1 MKRGC
6 RMDYEIDGHYYD
18 DLEPVQ
24 MLEELKGF
32 LREYAP
38 QVHTCR
44 EDGYSYLEEGDFCL
58 TIKNSSGR
66 ELYLDLNEEFTLSY
80 AAWHGHYSPCKGE
93 YEMLKRDLEQL
104 LNSCSYAFSVFIHER
119 WMGSAALGL
128 PLSSKVEVKE
138 QIHIFLRR
146 DRAWLQQ
153 AKKEGVEARLV
164 YWDETK
170 NRTVSF
176 APGEY

>member
-44 EDGYSYLEEGDFCL
+44 EEA
-58 TIKNSSGR
+58 IRIWK
-66 ELYLDLNEEFTLSY
+66 
-80 AAWHGHYSPCKGE
+80 KGISASRSRIRPAE
-93 YEMLKRDLEQL
+93 
-104 LNSCSYAFSVFIHER
+104 SFI
-119 WMGSAALGL
+119 S
-128 PLSSKVEVKE
+128 
-138 QIHIFLRR
+138 
-146 DRAWLQQ
+146 
-153 AKKEGVEARLV
+153 
-164 YWDETK
+164 T
-170 NRTVSF
+170 
-176 APGEY
+176 